1 MDKCTF
7 LENFTEKYESFKLK
21 EPTIDNLIDELSY
34 YESSIPEFFS
44 KNGEA
49 TGIRNMYSGI
59 HEMMENGID
68 KSIKCICNTPTKEKY
83 SRIAKAFYPERDFTD
98 SRIIPTII
106 TGWDHTPRSGKKG
119 VAMTDYTPTTF
130 RKVLSNLL
138 DKKYNTIQYN
148 TSEADNLIFLKSWNE
163 WGEGNF
169 IEPELR
175 YGKDFLNVLR
185 EELNKYQQ

>member
-68 KSIKCICNTPTKEKY
+68 KTIKCVDINK
-83 SRIAKAFYPERDFTD
+83 
-98 SRIIPTII
+98 
-106 TGWDHTPRSGKKG
+106 
-119 VAMTDYTPTTF
+119 
-130 RKVLSNLL
+130 SNAIYVEYM
-138 DKKYNTIQYN
+138 DGMIKFINDIK
-148 TSEADNLIFLKSWNE
+148 NLNFN
-163 WGEGNF
+163 GNYV
-169 IEPELR
+169 LR
-175 YGKDFLNVLR
+175 YNIGIENYQGFNSIHCIYDNDTF
-185 EELNKYQQ
+185 NKIYEVIN